1 MVSSERHILSK
12 STFMYGCQ
20 CPKRLWLHK
29 FKPELKDKKT
39 ETKASAFQQGIDVGQ
54 LARQRFPNGVDAKPE
69 TSYLYHISLAKT
81 QEYINNGHNVIYEAA
96 FQYNGILAALDIL
109 VKQEDGWYAYEVKS
123 STKVKPE
130 HIKDAALQYYVITNS
145 NINLKD
151 IFILHLNSEYIRQ
164 GDLDL
169 NQLFSAT
176 SILDEVKEM
185 QPNIKEKVDELKIC
199 LQSDSQPNI
208 STGKHCI
215 KPYPCDF
222 QGYCNYKTDV
232 KDYSQTTLINQQNLT
247 NFVKSL
253 TYPLYYMDFETW
265 SVPIPESDSHW
276 PYRQVPFQFSV
287 HKHHKHN
294 NFGYVFIR
302 HYDYLAEST
311 HTPLIEFT
319 EKLIEVLGTNGT
331 ILVYNKS
338 FENSRLEELKHDFP
352 HLSQQISNIQQRLV
366 DLMTPFK
373 NKDYYTPEMKGSYSI
388 KYVLPALVKDLNYDD
403 LVIGNGTTASQAFY
417 ELKHETDPQVI
428 QSTRNALLEY
438 CKLDTWAM
446 IKILRKIKDEISYHF

>member
-20 CPKRLWLHK
+20 CPKRLWLDK

-130 HIKDAALQYYVITNS
+130 HITDAALQYYVITNL

-185 QPNIKEKVDELKIC
+185 QPNIKEKVDELK
-199 LQSDSQPNI
+199 
-208 STGKHCI
+208 K
-215 KPYPCDF
+215 KF
-222 QGYCNYKTDV
+222 VCN
-232 KDYSQTTLINQQNLT
+232 LIANLI
-247 NFVKSL
+247 FL
-253 TYPLYYMDFETW
+253 
-265 SVPIPESDSHW
+265 
-276 PYRQVPFQFSV
+276 
-287 HKHHKHN
+287 
-294 NFGYVFIR
+294 
-302 HYDYLAEST
+302 
-311 HTPLIEFT
+311 
-319 EKLIEVLGTNGT
+319 
-331 ILVYNKS
+331 LV
-338 FENSRLEELKHDFP
+338 
-352 HLSQQISNIQQRLV
+352 
-366 DLMTPFK
+366 
-373 NKDYYTPEMKGSYSI
+373 SI
-388 KYVLPALVKDLNYDD
+388 V
-403 LVIGNGTTASQAFY
+403 
-417 ELKHETDPQVI
+417 
-428 QSTRNALLEY
+428 
-438 CKLDTWAM
+438 
-446 IKILRKIKDEISYHF
+446 